1 MRHSSSSVIAVALL
15 AAVLLLALVAAGA
28 EARPHGTKPLN
39 AMRERAQT
47 RRDEAPAL
55 EQAPIPPSA
64 SSSPPSP
71 PSSALGLDPMC
82 LAICAATNGVCQT
95 ACIGNKDFWGCFG
108 NCEANAAKCAANCV
122 LSAQEPALVQGEKQE
137 LAASAAAVDVVPAG
151 ASTAPS
157 STNSAPTV
165 PSSSPSSPSSL
176 SLDPMCI
183 AICAATNGVCQT
195 ACIGN
200 KNFWGCFGNC
210 EANAAKCAAKC
221 VLSEPTPAPA
231 TAVAAVEA
239 PEPSSAPAPLAPAP
253 RAPPAIARRFARS
266 AVATNAKRSD

>member
-1 MRHSSSSVIAVALL
+1 MRRSSSSSVIALL
-15 AAVLLLALVAAGA
+15 AAVLLVAVVAAGA
-28 EARPHGTKPLN
+28 EARSHGTKPLH
-39 AMRERAQT
+39 AMRERAQA
-47 RRDEAPAL
+47 RREEAPAL
-55 EQAPIPPSA
+55 EKASIPSSA
-64 SSSPPSP
+64 SSSSPSSP
-71 PSSALGLDPMC
+71 PSSALGLDPLC

-95 ACIGNKDFWGCFG
+95 ACIGNSDFWGCFG

-122 LSAQEPALVQGEKQE
+122 LSAQEPALVQGEKKE

-157 STNSAPTV
+157 STIPTPTV

-195 ACIGN
+195 KCIGN

-231 TAVAAVEA
+231 TAVAAVEE
-239 PEPSSAPAPLAPAP
+239 PKPSSAPVPLAPAP

-266 AVATNAKRSD
+266 AVAPNAKKSD